1 MRKTADKVRNK
12 KSVPPAPVRPRKRLS
27 REERSAD
34 VREAIFD
41 AATRVIRQHGYAGAS
56 ISRITEAAGFAQGTF
71 YLYFGS
77 RQELFDELLPH
88 AGVAMLDFIRERVR
102 GSRDIYDMEER
113 GFRAFFEYL
122 DANPGFI
129 RVLNEAETAA
139 PLAHRK
145 HFKILADRYLV
156 ALERAVK
163 RGEIRNFDRDE
174 LETVAYMMMAARSYL
189 YLRYVKGNERHRKL
203 PEKVVKAYMKIIRG
217 GLS

>member
-1 MRKTADKVRNK
+1 MTSCGDEPGRQQRPDDAEGNHAHDPGPPRRRLRGGGGWKAGSRATSDAVQREPCQWKRDHCGEADVTQQLRTETPRHDGVAIAQVGIHGDDEHGQYRKCKFE
-12 KSVPPAPVRPRKRLS
+12 RP
-27 REERSAD
+27 
-34 VREAIFD
+34 VREAD
-41 AATRVIRQHGYAGAS
+41 DEVLGVDQRTCS
-56 ISRITEAAGFAQGTF
+56 EAP
-71 YLYFGS
+71 S
-77 RQELFDELLPH
+77 DC
-88 AGVAMLDFIRERVR
+88 
-102 GSRDIYDMEER
+102 
-113 GFRAFFEYL
+113 
-122 DANPGFI
+122 